1 MQPQHVDRFSQTDL
15 QSLAIYER
23 DGLTMNTA
31 LFDKALPGKPA
42 LVDAIVTAFQMPG
55 AHRRANCCI
64 WLRCGPKVHMFQLYN
79 GYKLDVNGSS
89 ASVAAAWNWIPAPT
103 SVVVGTTCLQT
114 PVLQDGFVELLPH
127 LVETSGM
134 TEADPLMIE
143 PRSLL
148 YQLWCKLTAP
158 VNIWLQSRE
167 HNLPAEHRTVESY
180 QHFRH
185 CTYECIYNDANV
197 WFHLC
202 LRYAYMLAGQRV

>member
-1 MQPQHVDRFSQTDL
+1 MQSWAAGGILPGASSRTSFAANIFAAPLTQKAAWKSLQWQLVREALQNSANVKRLYRSSQMLPEGDQIQTDL

-143 PRSLL
+143 PRS
-148 YQLWCKLTAP
+148 AP
-158 VNIWLQSRE
+158 M
-167 HNLPAEHRTVESY
+167 A
-180 QHFRH
+180 F
-185 CTYECIYNDANV
+185 
-197 WFHLC
+197 
-202 LRYAYMLAGQRV
+202 